1 MFVYQPT
8 LSMLELKE
16 DNNIEYI
23 ITWKSKGLFKSNLK
37 PLLNLLQPTIKQF
50 GYKVAIPLVN
60 NSLTVENNN
69 YLTKIV
75 NVYIAYGL
83 YS

>member
-16 DNNIEYI
+16 DNIEYI
-23 ITWKSKGLFKSNLK
+23 IAWKSKGLFKSNLK
-37 PLLNLLQPTIKQF
+37 PILNPLPPTIKQF

-60 NSLTVENNN
+60 NSLIVENNN

-75 NVYIAYGL
+75 NV
-83 YS
+83 

>member
-16 DNNIEYI
+16 DNIEYI
-23 ITWKSKGLFKSNLK
+23 IAWKSKGLFKSNLK
-37 PLLNLLQPTIKQF
+37 PILNPLPPTIKQF
-50 GYKVAIPLVN
+50 RYKVAIPLVN
-60 NSLTVENNN
+60 NSLIVENNN

-75 NVYIAYGL
+75 NV
-83 YS
+83 